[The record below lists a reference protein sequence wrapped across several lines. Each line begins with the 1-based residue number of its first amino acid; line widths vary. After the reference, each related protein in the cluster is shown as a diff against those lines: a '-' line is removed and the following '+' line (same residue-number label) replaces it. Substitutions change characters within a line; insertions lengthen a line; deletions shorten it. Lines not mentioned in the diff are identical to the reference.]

1 VPILPHARL
10 EPLTDVADDAL
21 VPHAVLDH
29 LHQPCVVNRL
39 VNATKVGIEDPVDV
53 ALFNPDR
60 DHIQRVLRAAS

>member
-1 VPILPHARL
+1 
-10 EPLTDVADDAL
+10 VADDAL
-21 VPHAVLDH
+21 VPHAVLDQ